1 MSSLPT
7 QTTPVYATDEDVCVR
22 AGGDFV
28 TLCPS
33 WQCQAAGN
41 DGVLSTGPPW
51 SLTSASVSFGN
62 NGVSPNN
69 VVQLT
74 GPKQYFPGGGA
85 LLTIDTV
92 SGNVVTLRRL
102 HKDVGVG
109 QPPCPAAGLAA
120 VSFTVATL
128 DPQIEEASFALK
140 RRFSID
146 ETILDRASSWIFD
159 ARDLRMATVL
169 TVLLERYI
177 AESRTDK
184 GDFARK
190 VGLIKSQLA
199 EVLDRVQ
206 VRWGPFGNSAPPST
220 LFSCKISR

>member
-7 QTTPVYATDEDVCVR
+7 QTTPVYATDEDVAVR

-28 TLCPS
+28 TLCPQ
-33 WQCQAAGN
+33 WQQMAAGN
-41 DGVLSTGPPW
+41 DGTLSIGPPW
-51 SLTSASVSFGN
+51 SLTSVSVSFQS
-62 NGVSPNN
+62 NGVRPNHVVLLSSPKT
-69 VVQLT
+69 Q
-74 GPKQYFPGGGA
+74 FRGGGE
-85 LLTIDTV
+85 LLAVDTV
-92 SGNVVTLRRL
+92 VGNVLTLRRL

-169 TVLLERYI
+169 TVLLER
-177 AESRTDK
+177 
-184 GDFARK
+184 
-190 VGLIKSQLA
+190 
-199 EVLDRVQ
+199 
-206 VRWGPFGNSAPPST
+206 
-220 LFSCKISR
+220 